1 MCAVSEADG
10 RGLDNANTRAAMA
23 DSYAEKQGTLIDA
36 DAALRYVASEAP
48 PMTAEDEKRLVR
60 KIDWSI
66 VPLMCTSSLQAFCCL
81 LY

>member
-1 MCAVSEADG
+1 
-10 RGLDNANTRAAMA
+10 MA
-23 DSYAEKQGTLIDA
+23 DSIAEKQGTLIDA

-66 VPLMCTSSLQAFCCL
+66 VPLMCRSFTWGSVSLL
-81 LY
+81 LLTMLVLSGIL

>member
-1 MCAVSEADG
+1 MVSCEYA
-10 RGLDNANTRAAMA
+10 NANTIVVMA

-48 PMTAEDEKRLVR
+48 PMTAEDEKRLLR

-66 VPLMCTSSLQAFCCL
+66 VPLMCRSTCL
-81 LY
+81 CVMLLPR

>member
-1 MCAVSEADG
+1 MNDA
-10 RGLDNANTRAAMA
+10 NATVAMA

-66 VPLMCTSSLQAFCCL
+66 VPLMCR
-81 LY
+81 

>member
-1 MCAVSEADG
+1 MRIDKSLVCAVSEAGGGVVNDA
-10 RGLDNANTRAAMA
+10 NATVAMA

-66 VPLMCTSSLQAFCCL
+66 VPLMCR
-81 LY
+81 